1 MARYDES
8 LGTMTYDNLI
18 ASTALPLLTAPRQIK
33 ANQGTLKRGTLL
45 ALSSGTA
52 GTGEM
57 VLFGTAAGSNETL
70 TANAVLCDDVDTG
83 TSEAVTALVYLTGH
97 FQKDGL
103 TVKEGGKVKATDF
116 EALRG
121 VGIIIEGAPDTDAD

>member
-8 LGTMTYDNLI
+8 LGSMTYDNLI
-18 ASTALPLLTAPRQIK
+18 ASDALPLLTGPRKIK
-33 ANQGTLKRGTLL
+33 ASQGTLKRGTLL
-45 ALSSGTA
+45 ALSTGTA

-57 VLFGTAAGSNETL
+57 VIFGTAAGGSETL

-83 TSEAVTALVYLTGH
+83 TSDAVTAMVYLTGH
-97 FQKDGL
+97 FQKAGL
-103 TVKEGGKVKATDF
+103 TVKEGGKIKAADF

-121 VGIIIEGAPDTDAD
+121 VGIIIEGEPDTDD